1 MAEYSYYSPQRI
13 PPKKR
18 KRGIWKKSL
27 ILVVLV
33 ALIFGGYN
41 LYTNFKNGNGIG
53 SIKTIVKP
61 DPPHATG
68 AEGRYLFNGTV
79 VWARRMQQW
88 ATKTDGTIDYSYP
101 FSGMNTF
108 NREQYDG
115 WTADLECASG
125 VEEIPMSVQESQ
137 LIFNCRPEF
146 LPEAAK
152 YFTFFN
158 LANNHSDNLGVD
170 GFEETR
176 KHLADN
182 GIQAYGNYEPG
193 KKQDVCEVVALP
205 VRLKMSDKTEKKAN
219 LPVAFCAWHYFYR
232 LPLAGEI
239 EHMTQ
244 YSEIMPVFGFLQMG
258 VEYRPIA
265 DETQESVARRI
276 IDAGASFLIANS
288 PHWVQNTEAYKG
300 KLIAYSTG
308 NFLFDQQ
315 FNAEVTRSAS
325 IDATM
330 TVEYDANVD
339 KWIKLGE
346 SCGAKNLHDDCF
358 DQAKTQA
365 LTKPKYSFKYAAVA
379 GDNSNKLTKKASP
392 AIQQAVE
399 TRLDWATTLQELE
412 MP

>member
-1 MAEYSYYSPQRI
+1 MF
-13 PPKKR
+13 KKF
-18 KRGIWKKSL
+18 L
-27 ILVVLV
+27 ILAILAGVV
-33 ALIFGGYN
+33 FGGYN
-41 LYTNFKNGNGIG
+41 VYTNIKNGNGIG
-53 SIKTIVKP
+53 SIKSVVKP
-61 DPPHATG
+61 EPPRALST
-68 AEGRYLFNGTV
+68 EGRYLFNGTV

-88 ATKTDGTIDYSYP
+88 ATKPDGTIDYAYP

-108 NREQYDG
+108 NREQYDA

-125 VEEIPMSVQESQ
+125 VEEVPMATQESS

-152 YFTFFN
+152 YFNFFN
-158 LANNHSDNLGVD
+158 LANNHSDNLGAD

-176 KHLADN
+176 KNLAAN

-193 KKQDVCEVVALP
+193 KKEDICEVVALP
-205 VRLKMSDKTEKKAN
+205 VRIKMSDKTEKKAN

-232 LPLAGEI
+232 LPLPGEI
-239 EHMTQ
+239 EYMTQ

-265 DETQESVARRI
+265 DETQENVARRI

-315 FNAEVTRSAS
+315 FNTEVTRSAS

-330 TVEYDANVD
+330 TVTHDANVD

-346 SCGAKNLHDDCF
+346 TCSAKTLHDDCF
-358 DQAKTQA
+358 EQAKAQG
-365 LTKPKYSFKYAAVA
+365 LSKPKYSFKYATVA

-399 TRLDWATTLQELE
+399 GRLDWTQTLQGLE